1 MARAQASNL
10 WGLDG
15 PVVRFN
21 LTGVFHVCP
30 FFVVVACSSI
40 VVRCSCACFLVVCFL
55 FCLSLLVFC
64 IFFFH
69 FSKNTHNNNNNKQR
83 ETLFADTYQNTLIMA
98 TIQTTTN
105 TPPSTPA
112 SHSELFFSAEQ
123 QQRVEEEEEE
133 RRLEDDDEESFN
145 FLGVDPPSL
154 SSFLSLNNNDGGDGD
169 GVNNK
174 RAMTL
179 QLKRASLFHALA
191 KEADEKAK
199 RDADEALRKK
209 RETQANIRK
218 TLDSQK
224 EQKRLAK
231 EKEKM
236 VERMLDTQQRRTAEK
251 LDEERKR
258 KETEKRQLDQER
270 AREAEF
276 EMRKAREEKA
286 LSKKQDVERAA
297 EFVRKAEE
305 AGMLDTKRAEE
316 EEALLLVEANGARRR
331 RRHRKETS
339 GVSRDGRE
347 KVSFGGEEEDRS
359 ARGAREERE
368 RNETTERFEVAREFG
383 SASGGKRTER
393 VGYGNR
399 EHVVARDAIQ
409 RHLGVMSLGATSRIY
424 ESRDTLFADARGGV
438 SESER
443 REKRRG
449 FLST

>member
-1 MARAQASNL
+1 M
-10 WGLDG
+10 
-15 PVVRFN
+15 
-21 LTGVFHVCP
+21 
-30 FFVVVACSSI
+30 
-40 VVRCSCACFLVVCFL
+40 RCSCACFFGCLFFPL
-55 FCLSLLVFC
+55 FCLSLLVFLY
-64 IFFFH
+64 FFSSSI

-286 LSKKQDVERAA
+286 LRKNNPWERAA
-297 EFVRKAEE
+297 EFVRKLARRRRWRCWTRIR
-305 AGMLDTKRAEE
+305 ADQKRKR
-316 EEALLLVEANGARRR
+316 LLLVEAKMAQG
-331 RRHRKETS
+331 
-339 GVSRDGRE
+339 DGE
-347 KVSFGGEEEDRS
+347 G
-359 ARGAREERE
+359 
-368 RNETTERFEVAREFG
+368 
-383 SASGGKRTER
+383 
-393 VGYGNR
+393 
-399 EHVVARDAIQ
+399 I
-409 RHLGVMSLGATSRIY
+409 
-424 ESRDTLFADARGGV
+424 
-438 SESER
+438 
-443 REKRRG
+443 EKRRVE
-449 FLST
+449 FLEMEEKRFRLEARKKINPPRSERGERKKRDD

>member
-1 MARAQASNL
+1 MA
-10 WGLDG
+10 
-15 PVVRFN
+15 
-21 LTGVFHVCP
+21 T
-30 FFVVVACSSI
+30 
-40 VVRCSCACFLVVCFL
+40 
-55 FCLSLLVFC
+55 
-64 IFFFH
+64 
-69 FSKNTHNNNNNKQR
+69 T
-83 ETLFADTYQNTLIMA
+83 

-123 QQRVEEEEEE
+123 QQRGVEEEEEE
-133 RRLEDDDEESFN
+133 RRLEDDDDDDESFN

-154 SSFLSLNNNDGGDGD
+154 SSFLSLKNNDGGDGD

-218 TLDSQK
+218 TLDSQQ

-251 LDEERKR
+251 FDEERRGKR
-258 KETEKRQLDQER
+258 TEKRTVGSER

-286 LSKKQDVERAA
+286 LRKKQDVERAA
-297 EFVRKAEE
+297 EFVRKAERRRRCWTRNARRKRE
-305 AGMLDTKRAEE
+305 AIAM
-316 EEALLLVEANGARRR
+316 VEAKDGARRR
-331 RRHRKETS
+331 RRHREETS

-347 KVSFGGEEEDRS
+347 KVRLE
-359 ARGAREERE
+359 ARKKIEALEERE
-368 RNETTERFEVAREFG
+368 RERK
-383 SASGGKRTER
+383 KR
-393 VGYGNR
+393 
-399 EHVVARDAIQ
+399 D
-409 RHLGVMSLGATSRIY
+409 
-424 ESRDTLFADARGGV
+424 D
-438 SESER
+438 
-443 REKRRG
+443 
-449 FLST
+449 

>member
-1 MARAQASNL
+1 M
-10 WGLDG
+10 
-15 PVVRFN
+15 
-21 LTGVFHVCP
+21 
-30 FFVVVACSSI
+30 
-40 VVRCSCACFLVVCFL
+40 
-55 FCLSLLVFC
+55 
-64 IFFFH
+64 
-69 FSKNTHNNNNNKQR
+69 
-83 ETLFADTYQNTLIMA
+83 
-98 TIQTTTN
+98 
-105 TPPSTPA
+105 
-112 SHSELFFSAEQ
+112 
-123 QQRVEEEEEE
+123 
-133 RRLEDDDEESFN
+133 
-145 FLGVDPPSL
+145 GVDPPSL
-154 SSFLSLNNNDGGDGD
+154 SSFLSLNNNDGGDSD

-297 EFVRKAEE
+297 EFVRKAEGE
-305 AGMLDTKRAEE
+305 ALEMLDTKRA
-316 EEALLLVEANGARRR
+316 RRKRGSDCYWWKRKWRKATAKASKRDEWSFSRWKRKGFVWR
-331 RRHRKETS
+331 RGRRSKR
-339 GVSRDGRE
+339 SR
-347 KVSFGGEEEDRS
+347 
-359 ARGAREERE
+359 
-368 RNETTERFEVAREFG
+368 
-383 SASGGKRTER
+383 
-393 VGYGNR
+393 
-399 EHVVARDAIQ
+399 
-409 RHLGVMSLGATSRIY
+409 
-424 ESRDTLFADARGGV
+424 
-438 SESER
+438 SER
-443 REKRRG
+443 GERKKRDD
-449 FLST
+449 

>member
-1 MARAQASNL
+1 MA
-10 WGLDG
+10 
-15 PVVRFN
+15 
-21 LTGVFHVCP
+21 T
-30 FFVVVACSSI
+30 
-40 VVRCSCACFLVVCFL
+40 
-55 FCLSLLVFC
+55 
-64 IFFFH
+64 
-69 FSKNTHNNNNNKQR
+69 T
-83 ETLFADTYQNTLIMA
+83 

-123 QQRVEEEEEE
+123 QQRGVEEEEEE
-133 RRLEDDDEESFN
+133 RRLEDDDDES
-145 FLGVDPPSL
+145 FLGVDPSSL
-154 SSFLSLNNNDGGDGD
+154 SSFLSLKNNDGGDGD

-199 RDADEALRKK
+199 SDADEALRKK

-218 TLDSQK
+218 TLDSQQ

-251 LDEERKR
+251 LDGERKR

-286 LSKKQDVERAA
+286 LRKKQDVERAA

-305 AGMLDTKRAEE
+305 AQEMLDTKRAEE
-316 EEALLLVEANGARRR
+316 KRKRLLLVEAKMAQGDGEGIEKRRVEFLEMEEKRFRLEAR
-331 RRHRKETS
+331 KKIE
-339 GVSRDGRE
+339 
-347 KVSFGGEEEDRS
+347 
-359 ARGAREERE
+359 ALEERE
-368 RNETTERFEVAREFG
+368 RREKETRRLNDLKWRESLEVQVAEKEQRELDM
-383 SASGGKRTER
+383 AI
-393 VGYGNR
+393 GN
-399 EHVVARDAIQ
+399 
-409 RHLGVMSLGATSRIY
+409 MSL
-424 ESRDTLFADARGGV
+424 
-438 SESER
+438 
-443 REKRRG
+443 REMQFNG
-449 FLST
+449 ISA

>member
-1 MARAQASNL
+1 MA
-10 WGLDG
+10 
-15 PVVRFN
+15 
-21 LTGVFHVCP
+21 T
-30 FFVVVACSSI
+30 
-40 VVRCSCACFLVVCFL
+40 
-55 FCLSLLVFC
+55 
-64 IFFFH
+64 
-69 FSKNTHNNNNNKQR
+69 T
-83 ETLFADTYQNTLIMA
+83 

-218 TLDSQK
+218 TLDSQQ

-286 LSKKQDVERAA
+286 LRKKQDVERAA
-297 EFVRKAEE
+297 EFVRKAGGGAGDVGHEARGGKEE
-305 AGMLDTKRAEE
+305 AIAIGGIE
-316 EEALLLVEANGARRR
+316 NGARRR

-368 RNETTERFEVAREFG
+368 RNETTERFEVAREFE

-393 VGYGNR
+393 VGYGDR

-409 RHLGVMSLGATSRIY
+409 RHLGVTSVSYRFARYSFRRRARRRKRIK
-424 ESRDTLFADARGGV
+424 EKGK
-438 SESER
+438 ER
-443 REKRRG
+443 RFFINLNKNKVQRER
-449 FLST
+449 

>member
-1 MARAQASNL
+1 M
-10 WGLDG
+10 
-15 PVVRFN
+15 
-21 LTGVFHVCP
+21 
-30 FFVVVACSSI
+30 
-40 VVRCSCACFLVVCFL
+40 FLLAAFL
-55 FCLSLLVFC
+55 FVFVPSFALSLLLVFSSSR
-64 IFFFH
+64 I
-69 FSKNTHNNNNNKQR
+69 FSKNTHNNNR
-83 ETLFADTYQNTLIMA
+83 EKRCLQIYIRTHLILLIMA
-98 TIQTTTN
+98 IQTTN

-112 SHSELFFSAEQ
+112 SSSELFFSAEQ

-133 RRLEDDDEESFN
+133 RRLEDDEESFN

-154 SSFLSLNNNDGGDGD
+154 SSFLSLNNTNNDGGDGD

-218 TLDSQK
+218 TLDSQQ

-286 LSKKQDVERAA
+286 LRKKQDVERAA

-305 AGMLDTKRAEE
+305 AQEMLDTKRAEE
-316 EEALLLVEANGARRR
+316 KRKRLLLVEAKMAQGDGEGIEKRRVEFLEMEEKRFRLEAR
-331 RRHRKETS
+331 KKIE
-339 GVSRDGRE
+339 
-347 KVSFGGEEEDRS
+347 
-359 ARGAREERE
+359 ALER
-368 RNETTERFEVAREFG
+368 
-383 SASGGKRTER
+383 
-393 VGYGNR
+393 
-399 EHVVARDAIQ
+399 
-409 RHLGVMSLGATSRIY
+409 
-424 ESRDTLFADARGGV
+424 
-438 SESER
+438 ER
-443 REKRRG
+443 REKETRRLNDLEWRESLEVQVAEKEQRELDMAIG
-449 FLST
+449 NMSLREMQFNGISA

>member
-1 MARAQASNL
+1 L
-10 WGLDG
+10 
-15 PVVRFN
+15 
-21 LTGVFHVCP
+21 
-30 FFVVVACSSI
+30 
-40 VVRCSCACFLVVCFL
+40 FLLAAFL
-55 FCLSLLVFC
+55 FVFVPSFALSLLLVFSSSR
-64 IFFFH
+64 I
-69 FSKNTHNNNNNKQR
+69 FSKNTHNNNR
-83 ETLFADTYQNTLIMA
+83 EKRCLQIYIRTHLILLIMA
-98 TIQTTTN
+98 IQTTN

-112 SHSELFFSAEQ
+112 SSSELFFSAEQ

-133 RRLEDDDEESFN
+133 RRLEDDEESFN

-154 SSFLSLNNNDGGDGD
+154 SSFLSLNNTNNDGGDGD

-218 TLDSQK
+218 TLDSQQ

-286 LSKKQDVERAA
+286 LRKKQDVERAA

-305 AGMLDTKRAEE
+305 AQEMLDTKRAEE
-316 EEALLLVEANGARRR
+316 KRKRLLLVEAKMAQGDGEGIEKRRVEFLEMEEKRFRLEAR
-331 RRHRKETS
+331 KKIE
-339 GVSRDGRE
+339 
-347 KVSFGGEEEDRS
+347 
-359 ARGAREERE
+359 ALEERE
-368 RNETTERFEVAREFG
+368 RREKETRRLNDLEWRESLEVQVAEKEQRELDM
-383 SASGGKRTER
+383 AI
-393 VGYGNR
+393 GN
-399 EHVVARDAIQ
+399 
-409 RHLGVMSLGATSRIY
+409 MSL
-424 ESRDTLFADARGGV
+424 
-438 SESER
+438 
-443 REKRRG
+443 REMQFNG
-449 FLST
+449 ISA

>member
-1 MARAQASNL
+1 MA
-10 WGLDG
+10 
-15 PVVRFN
+15 
-21 LTGVFHVCP
+21 T
-30 FFVVVACSSI
+30 
-40 VVRCSCACFLVVCFL
+40 
-55 FCLSLLVFC
+55 
-64 IFFFH
+64 
-69 FSKNTHNNNNNKQR
+69 T
-83 ETLFADTYQNTLIMA
+83 

-123 QQRVEEEEEE
+123 QQRGVEEEEEE
-133 RRLEDDDEESFN
+133 RRLEDDDDESFN

-154 SSFLSLNNNDGGDGD
+154 SSFLSLKNNDGGDGD

-218 TLDSQK
+218 TLDSQQ

-286 LSKKQDVERAA
+286 LRKKQDVERAA

-305 AGMLDTKRAEE
+305 AQEMLDTKRAEE
-316 EEALLLVEANGARRR
+316 KRKRLLLVEAKMAQGDGEGIEKRRVEFLEMEEKRFRLEAR
-331 RRHRKETS
+331 K
-339 GVSRDGRE
+339 
-347 KVSFGGEEEDRS
+347 K
-359 ARGAREERE
+359 

-393 VGYGNR
+393 VGYGDR

-409 RHLGVMSLGATSRIY
+409 RHLGVMSVSYRFAGYSFRRRARRRKRIK
-424 ESRDTLFADARGGV
+424 EKGK
-438 SESER
+438 ER
-443 REKRRG
+443 RFFINLNKNKVQRER
-449 FLST
+449 